1 MNVGKRAVV
10 IGLVAS
16 GVLTATPMITA
27 LATTKSASGGTWQYD
42 ATGTVNYSN
51 YYHPSGLHRSS
62 VANPDYGTVRSKDE
76 PGGRW
81 SYASEGVAIMGNKA
95 YYNLY

>member
-16 GVLTATPMITA
+16 GVLTATPMVTA
-27 LATTKSASGGTWQYD
+27 LATTKSVSGGTWDYG

-51 YYHPSGLHRSS
+51 YLHPSGLHRSS

-76 PGGRW
+76 PGGQR